1 MNSYMSFV
9 ENSLYEI
16 SLKKQKKTKTE
27 QSKIFY
33 FNDIRL

>member
-16 SLKKQKKTKTE
+16 SLKKKTE
-27 QSKIFY
+27 IDKNRTIENLLF
-33 FNDIRL
+33 